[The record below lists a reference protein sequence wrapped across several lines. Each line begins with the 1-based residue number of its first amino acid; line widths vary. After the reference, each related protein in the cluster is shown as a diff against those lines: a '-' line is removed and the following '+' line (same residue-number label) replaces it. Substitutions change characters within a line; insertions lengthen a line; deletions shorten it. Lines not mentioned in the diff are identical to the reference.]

1 MTYAHCLNSEQINF
15 RKPAPLFKNIIV
27 YRIDSLWSKTTAQ
40 VEAGLSQ
47 MRFRD
52 CGPTQE
58 KSVGWSEPRGE
69 KHGMLVESV
78 GDQLIMRLTMESKV
92 LPSSVVKRRAD
103 EKIEQIEESTGRK
116 VSRMEKK
123 DIREETLLDLLPKA
137 FTRLSN
143 TVVWINPTERL
154 LVIDA
159 SGQTKADEVVAV
171 LLRSLDSL
179 VITPIQ
185 TNVAPATQM
194 AAWLMS
200 HEAPGRFDVDR
211 ECELKAT
218 DDSQA
223 VVRYSKHTLNNEE
236 VRKHLQNNKMPTR
249 LALMWNGR
257 VSFVL
262 NDEAQIKKIK
272 FLDGVFD
279 AGDNAA
285 PDEDRFDAD
294 VAIVTGEL
302 GKLIPEMIDALG
314 GEMVAG

>member
-1 MTYAHCLNSEQINF
+1 M
-15 RKPAPLFKNIIV
+15 FKNIIV
-27 YRIDSLWSKTTAQ
+27 YRIDPSWSKTTAQ
-40 VEAGLSQ
+40 VEAGLSLV
-47 MRFRD
+47 RFMT
-52 CGPTQE
+52 CGASQE
-58 KSVGWSEPRGE
+58 KSLGWSPPRDA

-78 GDQLIMRLTMESKV
+78 GGQLMLRLTTESKV
-92 LPSSVVKRRAD
+92 LPTSVVKRRAD
-103 EKIEQIEESTGRK
+103 ERIEKIEEATGRK
-116 VSRMEKK
+116 PSRMEKK
-123 DIREETLLDLLPKA
+123 DIREETLLELLPKA

-143 TVVWINPTERL
+143 TAVWIDPKARL

-159 SGQTKADEVVAV
+159 SGQTKADEVIAV
-171 LLRSLDSL
+171 LLRSLNGL
-179 VITPIQ
+179 LITPIQ
-185 TNVAPATQM
+185 TNVAPATRM

-200 HEAPGRFDVDR
+200 HEAPGRFGVDR

-218 DDSQA
+218 DDSEA

-249 LALMWNGR
+249 LALTWNGR

-262 NDEAQIKKIK
+262 NDLCQIKKIK

-302 GKLIPEMIDALG
+302 GKLIPELIDALG
-314 GEMVAG
+314 GELTTA

>member
-1 MTYAHCLNSEQINF
+1 
-15 RKPAPLFKNIIV
+15 
-27 YRIDSLWSKTTAQ
+27 
-40 VEAGLSQ
+40 

-52 CGPTQE
+52 CGATQE

-78 GDQLIMRLTMESKV
+78 GGQLIMRLTMESKV

-103 EKIEQIEESTGRK
+103 EKIEKIEEATGRK
-116 VSRMEKK
+116 ISRMEKK

-137 FTRLSN
+137 FTRISN
-143 TVVWINPTERL
+143 TFVWIDPGKRL
-154 LVIDA
+154 LMIDA

-171 LLRSLDSL
+171 LLRSLDGL

-185 TNVAPATQM
+185 TNAAPATQM
-194 AAWLMS
+194 TAWLMS

-223 VVRYSKHTLNNEE
+223 VVRYSKHMLNNEE

-249 LALMWNGR
+249 LALIWNGR

-279 AGDNAA
+279 VTEAQDKA
-285 PDEDRFDAD
+285 DDRFDAD
-294 VAIVTGEL
+294 VAIVTVEL

-314 GEMVAG
+314 GEMAPA

>member
-1 MTYAHCLNSEQINF
+1 M
-15 RKPAPLFKNIIV
+15 FKNIIV
-27 YRIDSLWSKTTAQ
+27 YRIDPTWSKTTAQ
-40 VEAGLSQ
+40 IEAGLSQ

-52 CGPTQE
+52 CGATQE

-78 GDQLIMRLTMESKV
+78 GGHLIMRLTMESKV

-137 FTRLSN
+137 FTRISN
-143 TVVWINPTERL
+143 TVVWIDPTERL

-179 VITPIQ
+179 VITPVQ
-185 TNVAPATQM
+185 TNASPATQM

-249 LALMWNGR
+249 LALTWNDR

-279 AGDNAA
+279 ASDNAA

-314 GEMVAG
+314 GEMEVS

>member
-1 MTYAHCLNSEQINF
+1 M
-15 RKPAPLFKNIIV
+15 FKNLML
-27 YRIDSLWSKTTAQ
+27 YRIEKSWSKTTAQ
-40 VEAGLSQ
+40 IEAGLSQ

-52 CGPTQE
+52 CGATQE

-78 GDQLIMRLTMESKV
+78 AGQLILRLTMEAKV
-92 LPSSVVKRRAD
+92 LPASVVKRRAE
-103 EKIEQIEESTGRK
+103 EKIEKVEDTTGRK
-116 VSRMEKK
+116 LSRMEKK
-123 DIREETLLDLLPKA
+123 DLREETLLDLLPKA
-137 FTRLSN
+137 FTRISN
-143 TVVWINPTERL
+143 TTVWIDPAARL

-159 SGQTKADEVVAV
+159 AGQTKADEIVAA
-171 LLRSLDSL
+171 LLRSLDGL
-179 VITPIQ
+179 VITPVQ

-194 AAWLMS
+194 AAWLLS
-200 HEAPGRFDVDR
+200 HEAPGLFDVDR

-218 DDSQA
+218 DDSQG

-236 VRKHLQNNKMPTR
+236 VRKHIQNGKMVTR
-249 LALMWNGR
+249 LALAWNGR

-262 NDEAQIKKIK
+262 NDTLQVKKLK

-279 AGDNAA
+279 SGGEAAA

-302 GKLIPEMIDALG
+302 GKLVPELIEALG
-314 GEMVAG
+314 GELEVA

>member
-1 MTYAHCLNSEQINF
+1 MTCDQCLNSKKIIF
-15 RKPAPLFKNIIV
+15 RKQDRVFKNIIV
-27 YRIDSLWSKTTAQ
+27 YRIDPSWSKTTAQ

-52 CGPTQE
+52 CGATQE

-78 GDQLIMRLTMESKV
+78 GGQLIMRLTMESKV
-92 LPSSVVKRRAD
+92 LPSSVVKRRAE

-137 FTRLSN
+137 FTRISN
-143 TVVWINPTERL
+143 TVVWIDPTERL

-171 LLRSLDSL
+171 LLRSLDGL
-179 VITPIQ
+179 IITPIQ

-249 LALMWNGR
+249 LALAWNGR

-262 NDEAQIKKIK
+262 NEELQIKKIK

-279 AGDNAA
+279 ASDNAA
-285 PDEDRFDAD
+285 ADEDRFDAD

-314 GEMVAG
+314 GELELG

>member
-1 MTYAHCLNSEQINF
+1 M
-15 RKPAPLFKNIIV
+15 FKNIIV
-27 YRIDSLWSKTTAQ
+27 YRIDPLWSKTTAQ

-52 CGPTQE
+52 CGATQE

-78 GDQLIMRLTMESKV
+78 GGQLIMRLTMESKV
-92 LPSSVVKRRAD
+92 LPSSVVKRRAE

-137 FTRLSN
+137 FTRISN
-143 TVVWINPTERL
+143 TVVWIDPTERL

-179 VITPIQ
+179 VITPVQ
-185 TNVAPATQM
+185 TNVAPDTQM

-249 LALMWNGR
+249 LGLTWNGR

-279 AGDNAA
+279 ASDNAA

-314 GEMVAG
+314 GEMAVA

>member
-1 MTYAHCLNSEQINF
+1 M
-15 RKPAPLFKNIIV
+15 FKNIIV
-27 YRIDSLWSKTTAQ
+27 YRIDPLWSKTTAQ

-52 CGPTQE
+52 CGATQE

-78 GDQLIMRLTMESKV
+78 GGQLIMRLTMESKV
-92 LPSSVVKRRAD
+92 LPSSVVKRRAE

-137 FTRLSN
+137 FTRISN
-143 TVVWINPTERL
+143 TVVWIDPTERL

-179 VITPIQ
+179 VITPVQ
-185 TNVAPATQM
+185 TNVAPDTQM

-249 LALMWNGR
+249 LGLTWNGR

-262 NDEAQIKKIK
+262 NDDAQIKKIK

-279 AGDNAA
+279 ASDNAA

-314 GEMVAG
+314 GEMAVA

>member
-1 MTYAHCLNSEQINF
+1 M
-15 RKPAPLFKNIIV
+15 FKNIIV
-27 YRIDSLWSKTTAQ
+27 YRIDPLWSKTTAQ

-52 CGPTQE
+52 CGATQE

-78 GDQLIMRLTMESKV
+78 GGQLIMRLTMESKV
-92 LPSSVVKRRAD
+92 LPSSVVKRRAE

-137 FTRLSN
+137 FTRISN
-143 TVVWINPTERL
+143 TVVWIDPTERL

-179 VITPIQ
+179 VITPVQ
-185 TNVAPATQM
+185 TNVAPDTQM

-249 LALMWNGR
+249 LGLTWNGR

-262 NDEAQIKKIK
+262 NDDAQIKKIK

-279 AGDNAA
+279 ASDNAA

-314 GEMVAG
+314 GEMALA

>member
-1 MTYAHCLNSEQINF
+1 M
-15 RKPAPLFKNIIV
+15 FKNIIV
-27 YRIDSLWSKTTAQ
+27 YRIDPSWSKTTAQ

-52 CGPTQE
+52 CGATQE

-78 GDQLIMRLTMESKV
+78 GGQLMMRLTMESKV
-92 LPSSVVKRRAD
+92 LPSSVVKRRAE
-103 EKIEQIEESTGRK
+103 EKIEKIEESTGRK

-137 FTRLSN
+137 FTRISN
-143 TVVWINPTERL
+143 TVVWIDPTERL

-159 SGQTKADEVVAV
+159 SGQNKADEVVAV

-194 AAWLMS
+194 TAWLMA

-249 LALMWNGR
+249 LALTWNGR

-262 NDEAQIKKIK
+262 NEEAQIKKIK

-279 AGDNAA
+279 ASDNAA

-314 GEMVAG
+314 GEMELT

>member
-1 MTYAHCLNSEQINF
+1 M
-15 RKPAPLFKNIIV
+15 FKNIIAF
-27 YRIDSLWSKTTAQ
+27 RINSSWKKTTAQ

-47 MRFRD
+47 MRFRA
-52 CGPTQE
+52 CGATQE

-78 GDQLIMRLTMESKV
+78 GGQLITRLTMESKV
-92 LPSSVVKRRAD
+92 LPSSVVKRRAE

-137 FTRLSN
+137 FTRISH
-143 TVVWINPTERL
+143 TVVWIDPTERL
-154 LVIDA
+154 LVIDG

-249 LALMWNGR
+249 LALTWNGR

-262 NDEAQIKKIK
+262 NEEAQIKKIK
-272 FLDGVFD
+272 FLDGVFA
-279 AGDNAA
+279 AGDSVAT
-285 PDEDRFDAD
+285 DEDRFDAD

-302 GKLIPEMIDALG
+302 GKLLPELIDALG
-314 GEMVAG
+314 GEVATA

>member
-1 MTYAHCLNSEQINF
+1 M
-15 RKPAPLFKNIIV
+15 FKNIIA
-27 YRIDSLWSKTTAQ
+27 YRIDPAWKKTTAQ
-40 VEAGLSQ
+40 VEAGLAL
-47 MRFRD
+47 MRFMA
-52 CGPTQE
+52 CGASQE
-58 KSVGWSEPRGE
+58 KSIGWTPPRDV

-78 GDQLIMRLTMESKV
+78 GGQLMLRLTTESKV
-92 LPSSVVKRRAD
+92 LPASVVKRRSEERI
-103 EKIEQIEESTGRK
+103 EKIEETTGRK
-116 VSRMEKK
+116 PSRMERK
-123 DIREETLLDLLPKA
+123 DIRDETLLELLPKA
-137 FTRLSN
+137 FTRVVN
-143 TVVWINPTERL
+143 TAVWIDAKAHL

-159 SGQTKADEVVAV
+159 SGQAKADEVVAV
-171 LLRSLDSL
+171 LLRSLNGL

-185 TNVAPATQM
+185 TKVAPSTQM

-200 HEAPGRFDVDR
+200 HEAPGGFDVDR

-236 VRKHLQNNKMPTR
+236 VRKHIKNSKMPTR
-249 LALMWNGR
+249 LALIWNGR

-262 NDEAQIKKIK
+262 NDLCQIKKIK

-279 AGDNAA
+279 VSDNSA

-302 GKLIPEMIDALG
+302 GKLLPELIDALG
-314 GEMVAG
+314 GEVATA

>member
-1 MTYAHCLNSEQINF
+1 M
-15 RKPAPLFKNIIV
+15 FKNIIV
-27 YRIDSLWSKTTAQ
+27 YRIDPSWSKTTAQ

-47 MRFRD
+47 MRFRT
-52 CGPTQE
+52 CGATQE

-78 GDQLIMRLTMESKV
+78 GGQLIMRLTMESKV
-92 LPSSVVKRRAD
+92 LPSSVVKRRAE

-137 FTRLSN
+137 FTRISN
-143 TVVWINPTERL
+143 TVVWIDPTERL

-249 LALMWNGR
+249 LALTWNGR

-262 NDEAQIKKIK
+262 NEEAQVKKIK

-279 AGDNAA
+279 ASDNAA
-285 PDEDRFDAD
+285 PDEDRFDTD

-314 GEMVAG
+314 GEMQVA

>member
-1 MTYAHCLNSEQINF
+1 V
-15 RKPAPLFKNIIV
+15 FKNIIV
-27 YRIDSLWSKTTAQ
+27 YRIDPLWSKTTAQ

-52 CGPTQE
+52 CGATQE

-78 GDQLIMRLTMESKV
+78 GGQLIMRLTMESKV
-92 LPSSVVKRRAD
+92 LPSSVVKRRAE

-116 VSRMEKK
+116 LSRMEKK

-137 FTRLSN
+137 FTRISN
-143 TVVWINPTERL
+143 TVVWIDAAERL

-223 VVRYSKHTLNNEE
+223 VVRYSKHTLNSEE
-236 VRKHLQNNKMPTR
+236 VRRHLQNNKMPTR
-249 LALMWNGR
+249 LALTWNGR

-262 NDEAQIKKIK
+262 NEEAQIKKIK

-279 AGDNAA
+279 ASDNAA

-302 GKLIPEMIDALG
+302 GKLIPEMIEALG
-314 GEMVAG
+314 GEVSLA